1 MPRIARIVLPG
12 FPHHVSQRGNNRQDV
27 FFTPGDRRKYLDLLR
42 QQCDKHGLTVSG
54 YCLMTN
60 HVHLVVTPPTE
71 QSLAKAI
78 GRAHFLYT
86 RHLNRLHRRSGHLW
100 QNRYYSCAVDEDHI
114 LAVMSYIERNP
125 VRAGLVAHAWEYE
138 WSSASAHTG
147 RPDRGGLLDLKTW
160 RQTMEP
166 ETWQQMLAAPR
177 GEAELTRVRT
187 RTRSGR
193 PLVGDSLLGKLEAS
207 LGRRLR
213 PGRRGRPR
221 TQK

>member
-1 MPRIARIVLPG
+1 MPRTARIVLPG
-12 FPHHVSQRGNNRQDV
+12 FLHHVSQRGNNRQEV

-42 QQCDKHGLTVSG
+42 QQCDKHGLAVSG

-147 RPDRGGLLDLKTW
+147 RPDRGGLLDLNTW

-166 ETWQQMLAAPR
+166 ETWQQMLTAPR
-177 GEAELTRVRT
+177 GEAELERVRT

>member
-1 MPRIARIVLPG
+1 MPRTARIVLPG
-12 FPHHVSQRGNNRQDV
+12 FLHHVSQRGNNRQEV

-42 QQCDKHGLTVSG
+42 QQCDKHGLAVSG

-147 RPDRGGLLDLKTW
+147 RPDRGGLLDLNTW
-160 RQTMEP
+160 RQSMEP
-166 ETWQQMLAAPR
+166 ETWQQMLTAPR
-177 GEAELTRVRT
+177 GEAELERVRT